1 MGISCETWKHS
12 NADGETQQRGYIE
25 NGGNQVK
32 CLRLFSGNGSKK
44 IFTQSTSSSLN
55 NGSKDISYRY
65 TEMKGNVLG
74 ILDDIKE

>member
-1 MGISCETWKHS
+1 M
-12 NADGETQQRGYIE
+12 
-25 NGGNQVK
+25 
-32 CLRLFSGNGSKK
+32 
-44 IFTQSTSSSLN
+44 FTQSTSSSLN